1 MQPLPWHCRLHY
13 LQETR
18 HRISSLSQV
27 FTFLISF
34 FFSLTIIGIDRDIA
48 AATTTRSPP
57 LPGLETGHRV
67 SSLSYVFSFL
77 IFFFSTN
84 YYCYRPWHCRHHYH
98 KRRVIASQVW
108 AKFFLF
114 LFLFF
119 PPNYYCYRPWHFLG
133 VHLLN
138 LSRVSDPPL
147 DQPNGQGHCL
157 PRNLRRVIASQVS
170 VKSFPFIYFFFS
182 PTIIVIER
190 DIAAATTTRSLPL
203 PELETRHRVSSSS

>member
-1 MQPLPWHCRLHY
+1 MCGLYRDIAGFTTY
-13 LQETR
+13 KR
-18 HRISSLSQV
+18 RVFVSQV
-27 FTFLISF
+27 SAKSFLLLFHF

-48 AATTTRSPP
+48 AATTTRSLP
-57 LPGLETGHRV
+57 LPGLETRWRV

-77 IFFFSTN
+77 ISFFSTN
-84 YYCYRPWHCRHHYH
+84 YYCHYH
-98 KRRVIASQVW
+98 KRRVIASQVSG
-108 AKFFLF
+108 KFFLF

-157 PRNLRRVIASQVS
+157 SRNLRRVISSQVP
-170 VKSFPFIYFFFS
+170 VKSFLLLFLSFIF
-182 PTIIVIER
+182 
-190 DIAAATTTRSLPL
+190 
-203 PELETRHRVSSSS
+203 H